1 MLTPILQVKPNVGH
15 SEAASSMG
23 TLIKTILALESGF
36 MAPTAGINRPNP
48 ASTFYLNIF
57 ESHVYGISWICM
69 RGLVQFKVLNY

>member
-1 MLTPILQVKPNVGH
+1 MKPNVGH

-48 ASTFYLNIF
+48 ASTFYFNIF
-57 ESHVYGISWICM
+57 ESHIYGISWIRM
-69 RGLVQFKVLNY
+69 RGLVLFNVSDY